1 MFPIKKRERTKEQK
15 AARRELCI
23 LMDIPNWD
31 KDPNRL
37 KWRDEIMQVLEPKVE
52 SEHQKFYDDRP
63 GLEAKVMEMLK
74 DGATN
79 LEIFDVL
86 GSKNSKRVSY
96 LVDKYKVNRTRM
108 RRLAKA
114 REKKINDGKDEKDGN
129 EILYS

>member
-1 MFPIKKRERTKEQK
+1 MFPIRKRERTKEQK

-31 KDPNRL
+31 KDPDKV
-37 KWRDEIMQVLEPKVE
+37 KWRDELMQVLEPKVE
-52 SEHQKFYDDRP
+52 NEHQKFYDDRP
-63 GLEAKVMEMLK
+63 GLEAKVLEMLK

-96 LVDKYKVNRTRM
+96 LVDKYKINRIQM

-114 REKKINDGKDEKDGN
+114 RQKKMNDEKDVFD
-129 EILYS
+129 E